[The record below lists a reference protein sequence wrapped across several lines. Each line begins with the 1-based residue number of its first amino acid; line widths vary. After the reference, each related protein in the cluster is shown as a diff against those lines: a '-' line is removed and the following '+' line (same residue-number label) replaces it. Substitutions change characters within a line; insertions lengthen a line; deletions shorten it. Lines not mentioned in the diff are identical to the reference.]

1 MRAGAAIDLSS
12 RRKPPP
18 CADVFMAG
26 VLALKIIDAGV
37 EGGLRIAALDA
48 AFSGQSHLYINT
60 CDEAHA

>member
-1 MRAGAAIDLSS
+1 
-12 RRKPPP
+12 
-18 CADVFMAG
+18 MAG

-37 EGGLRIAALDA
+37 ERGLRIAALDA